1 MYLCKLMLEIVMDTY
16 CLRTVWPVEGTH
28 KKKQTQ
34 HRFPVYAKAKSN
46 LNLLYVVLISIF

>member
-28 KKKQTQ
+28 KKQTQ
-34 HRFPVYAKAKSN
+34 RHFPVNAKVKSN